1 MTAYQ
6 YSPLSPGRNTGRRKT
21 GRKGEGGREKG
32 GREGVERGR
41 REVERKG
48 GREMISQVGNYGIPH
63 KDFKETSFLCTVS
76 ATQ

>member
-1 MTAYQ
+1 MIYH
-6 YSPLSPGRNTGRRKT
+6 LGDRLGGEKEGGGEKGGR
-21 GRKGEGGREKG
+21 EGGREKG